1 MTKVTKVTKENPKH
15 LELGR
20 RAEVLAAEHVEQL
33 GWRILSR
40 NFSCKLGELDI
51 VAMDETGKEL
61 VVVEVRYRTFG
72 DVQSPEDSIGPK
84 KLRTLVNAGNVYVN
98 DIGWTGPWRID
109 LVGVTAHPREPLE
122 LWRLEHIENITHGA
136 FRA

>member
-1 MTKVTKVTKENPKH
+1 VTKGSPKH

-20 RAEVLAAEHVEQL
+20 KAEDLAAKHVERL

-40 NFSCKLGELDI
+40 NFSCRLGELDI
-51 VAMDETGKEL
+51 VAMDEVGKEL

-84 KLRTLVNAGNVYVN
+84 KLRTLVNAGHVYVD

-109 LVGVTAHPREPLE
+109 LVGVTAHPSEPSDRC
-122 LWRLEHIENITHGA
+122 RLEHIENITDGVFA
-136 FRA
+136 L